1 MERNNDQAK
10 QDGSSDDAEDRVT
23 QLESEVSSVGQCECI
38 TLFAFLSA
46 STQQGVDWYRVH
58 ISNLGNHSERCV
70 YISWEK
76 AQLRD
81 R

>member
-1 MERNNDQAK
+1 MERNND

-23 QLESEVSSVGQCECI
+23 QLESEVTVGQCECI